1 MAKKPAQSVSV
12 NIAKTS
18 ANPGIVLVTSYFVLF
33 AVNALVIY
41 LANVYFPRN
50 VVLGTFNINLGWS
63 IFHSMGTLALINIL
77 IIPFIREIER
87 WKGRMLTPMEWM
99 VKYFVINFVGV
110 WAITRF
116 SEQFG
121 LGVSS
126 WLVVVILA
134 AVLDLVQGVAM
145 MQIGKVQK

>member
-1 MAKKPAQSVSV
+1 MAKKLAQSVSFSV
-12 NIAKTS
+12 AKTS
-18 ANPGIVLVTSYFVLF
+18 ANPGMVLVTSYFVLF

-41 LANVYFPRN
+41 LANIYFPQY
-50 VVLGTFNINLGWS
+50 VVLGTFNINLPWS

-77 IIPFIREIER
+77 VIPFIQEIEK

-99 VKYFVINFVGV
+99 IKYFVVNFVGV
-110 WAITRF
+110 WVITRF

-126 WLVVVILA
+126 WLVVLVLA
-134 AVLDLVQGVAM
+134 VVLDLVQGVAM
-145 MQIGKVQK
+145 TQMGKVQK

>member
-1 MAKKPAQSVSV
+1 MAKKSAQFVSLPV
-12 NIAKTS
+12 AKTS
-18 ANPGIVLVTSYFVLF
+18 ANPGMVLVTSYFVLF

-41 LANVYFPRN
+41 LANIYFPQY
-50 VVLGTFNINLGWS
+50 VVLGTFNINLPWA

-77 IIPFIREIER
+77 VIPFIREIER
-87 WKGRMLTPMEWM
+87 WKGRMLTSMEWM
-99 VKYFVINFVGV
+99 MKYFVGNFVGV

-126 WLVVVILA
+126 WFVVLVLA
-134 AVLDLVQGVAM
+134 IVLDLVQGVAI
-145 MQIGKVQK
+145 MQMGKVQK